1 MNKGISLLIIFSIA
15 LAVLA
20 TEPSI
25 KSQYLSLIRTLDI
38 FVAVLFLIEYL
49 LRLWVAPLKPGNS
62 KGIAGVIKHTLSPM
76 ALVDLVAI
84 SPTFIGMVAPE
95 LYALRIIRLI
105 RIGRLGRSDAF
116 RKSIARFHH
125 VISSRR
131 RDLTISTVYT
141 SVVLSISSVLMYTAE
156 GGVQPDQFGSV
167 LRCLW

>member
-1 MNKGISLLIIFSIA
+1 
-15 LAVLA
+15 
-20 TEPSI
+20 
-25 KSQYLSLIRTLDI
+25 
-38 FVAVLFLIEYL
+38 
-49 LRLWVAPLKPGNS
+49 
-62 KGIAGVIKHTLSPM
+62 M
-76 ALVDLVAI
+76 ALVGLVAI
-84 SPTFIGMVAPE
+84 APTFIGMVAPE

-167 LRCLW
+167 LRCLWWSVITVITIGYGNVYPVTASGRLIASATAQPQPTSISGHGNTPSGLHSGPSQGQHRLLLTLPKAEVL